1 MATRRQLLYIDL
13 FKLITIESKA
23 HAGYQRSINEQL
35 NRQTSSISKHV
46 NSMNTRFDSNTKTA
60 FFVVASPIIRL
71 PQSPSV
77 RIINICLGFKTV
89 LVWSL

>member
-1 MATRRQLLYIDL
+1 MTIIVHRSV
-13 FKLITIESKA
+13 KVITIESRA

-35 NRQTSSISKHV
+35 NRQTSSISRHV
-46 NSMNTRFDSNTKTA
+46 NSMSTTFDSHTKRP
-60 FFVVASPIIRL
+60 FVVASPIIRL

>member
-1 MATRRQLLYIDL
+1 MATRRQLLYVDL
-13 FKLITIESKA
+13 LKVITIESRA

-35 NRQTSSISKHV
+35 NRQTSLISKHV
-46 NSMNTRFDSNTKTA
+46 NSISIPFDSNTKTT

>member
-1 MATRRQLLYIDL
+1 MTIIVHRSV
-13 FKLITIESKA
+13 KVITIESKA

-35 NRQTSSISKHV
+35 NRQTSLISRHV
-46 NSMNTRFDSNTKTA
+46 NSMSTPLIPIQNGL
-60 FFVVASPIIRL
+60 FVVASPIIRL

>member
-1 MATRRQLLYIDL
+1 MFFCPTDLGVQGILVFFVENLLGKGI
-13 FKLITIESKA
+13 K
-23 HAGYQRSINEQL
+23 RP
-35 NRQTSSISKHV
+35 
-46 NSMNTRFDSNTKTA
+46 
-60 FFVVASPIIRL
+60 FVVASPIIRL